1 MYLAIKSGIKRTWF
15 MISVFNTRSSGSGWS
30 PGNRPYMY
38 VVFLGEI
45 YYSHSAS
52 CHPGVQLGTG
62 KFNATNDYL
71 AFHLHVVGSR
81 KYS

>member
-1 MYLAIKSGIKRTWF
+1 

-52 CHPGVQLGTG
+52 CHPGVQLGTHR
-62 KFNATNDYL
+62 L
-71 AFHLHVVGSR
+71 ANLMLQMTI
-81 KYS
+81 